1 MKKCF
6 LLCIIYFLH
15 QGDLFSQNNC
25 SNSLSVTI
33 CPSVYLANQT
43 NAGMGDD
50 APVPYNSVGEDLV
63 YQINIIN
70 GASTIYVSII
80 NSNATL
86 KLTMLPGSC
95 STGST
100 YSRLSYAG
108 SRNFNFYVG
117 NQATCYLWIDAT
129 TNATFDI
136 SIGADTGLT
145 YINIPN
151 TRGNLRFDSSSC
163 ALPVFNAAK
172 PFFRVSYNGVFQ
184 TNPMTLSPLN
194 VTGTMCID
202 AYFKNTTGIEGIKR
216 FDVFFN
222 GGYTSVIA
230 ADTLP
235 GFYNAGNWIS
245 RTTGN
250 DWTFDFFDSAGIS
263 KGDFT
268 GTPNTCLTYH
278 FCFDIIPNSN
288 NPVATNVAMNVY
300 TDGFGAGYSGYIHS
314 GCCAS
319 LYPNCFGSYG
329 GPGSSNS
336 FGFAFDDPG
345 SPLPIELI
353 EFSGETNDDQIN
365 LKWTTSSEINNDY
378 FTIEKSSDEENWKD
392 IGQLNG
398 FGNSTIEREF
408 RWIDE
413 NPISGNN
420 FYRLKQVDF
429 DGAFSYSKIISV
441 NYKNENSFIVYP
453 NPVDEQ
459 LIIEIENKYSNS
471 YTVVNLLGE
480 KIIETFNTS
489 LSKVQ
494 INTSNITAGIYYLI
508 VNTENG
514 KTEKRKIVIH
524 HK

>member
-15 QGDLFSQNNC
+15 QGTLFSQNNC
-25 SNSLSVTI
+25 SNPLPVTI
-33 CPSVYLANQT
+33 CPSVYLSNQT

-117 NQATCYLWIDAT
+117 NQATCYLWIDAA

-163 ALPVFNAAK
+163 ALPVFNLAK

-194 VTGTMCID
+194 VMGTMCID

-222 GGYTSVIA
+222 GGYTSVL
-230 ADTLP
+230 ADDTVP

-319 LYPNCFGSYG
+319 LYPNCFGTYG
-329 GPGSSNS
+329 GPGYSNS

-345 SPLPIELI
+345 SPLPIELM
-353 EFSGETNDDQIN
+353 EFNAEVSDAQIN
-365 LKWTTSSEINNDY
+365 LYWKTASEINNDY
-378 FTIEKSSDEENWKD
+378 FSIEKSVDAENWEA
-392 IGQLNG
+392 ISRIEGV
-398 FGNSTIEREF
+398 GNSTTEKQYK
-408 RWIDE
+408 WVDE
-413 NPISGNN
+413 NPESGVN
-420 FYRLKQVDF
+420 FYRLRQVDF
-429 DGAFSYSKIISV
+429 DGAFNFSKIVSV
-441 NYKNENSFIVYP
+441 TFNNEVGFINYP
-453 NPVDEQ
+453 NPVNDQ
-459 LIIEIENKYSNS
+459 LNIEIENGSTNRFS
-471 YTVVNLLGE
+471 LFNVLGD
-480 KIIETFNTS
+480 KIIETFSTP
-489 LSKVQ
+489 LSRIS
-494 INTSNITAGIYYLI
+494 INTSQTSSGIYYL
-508 VNTENG
+508 VVENEKG
-514 KTEKRKIVIH
+514 KTESRKIIVQH
-524 HK
+524 

>member
-1 MKKCF
+1 MKKYF
-6 LLCIIYFLH
+6 ILFVIYFL
-15 QGDLFSQNNC
+15 QQSELFSQNNC
-25 SNSLSVTI
+25 SNPLPVTI
-33 CPSVYLANQT
+33 CPTVYLVNQT

-63 YQINIIN
+63 YQINITN
-70 GASTIYVSII
+70 NASTVYISII
-80 NSNATL
+80 NATTTL

-100 YSRLSYAG
+100 YSRLSPAG
-108 SRNFNFYVG
+108 NRNFNFYVS
-117 NQATCYLWIDAT
+117 NQATCYLWIDAA

-163 ALPVFNAAK
+163 ALPVFNLAK

-216 FDVFFN
+216 FDVLFN

-230 ADTLP
+230 DDTLP

-245 RTTGN
+245 RSTGN

-319 LYPNCFGSYG
+319 LYPNCFGTYG
-329 GPGSSNS
+329 GPGYSNS

-345 SPLPIELI
+345 SPLPIELL
-353 EFSGETNDDQIN
+353 EFNAEVSDAQIN
-365 LKWTTSSEINNDY
+365 LHWKTSSEINNDY
-378 FTIEKSSDEENWKD
+378 FSIEKSVDAENWEA
-392 IGQLNG
+392 ISRIEGA
-398 FGNSTIEREF
+398 GNSTTEKQYK
-408 RWIDE
+408 WVDE
-413 NPISGNN
+413 YPESDVN

-429 DGAFSYSKIISV
+429 DGTFNYSKIISV
-441 NYKNENSFIVYP
+441 TFKKKIVFVNYP
-453 NPVDEQ
+453 NPVNDQ
-459 LIIEIENKYSNS
+459 LNIEIENG
-471 YTVVNLLGE
+471 YTNRFSLFNVLGE
-480 KIIETFNTS
+480 KIIETFSTP
-489 LSKVQ
+489 LSRIS
-494 INTSNITAGIYYLI
+494 INTTQTSSGIYYL
-508 VNTENG
+508 VVENEKG
-514 KTEKRKIVIH
+514 KTESRKIIVQH
-524 HK
+524 

>member
-1 MKKCF
+1 MKKYF
-6 LLCIIYFLH
+6 LVFLIYFLQ
-15 QGDLFSQNNC
+15 QGAVYSQNNC
-25 SNSLSVTI
+25 SNPLPVTI
-33 CPSVYLANQT
+33 CPTVYLANQT

-80 NSNATL
+80 NSNANL
-86 KLTMLPGSC
+86 RLTMLPGSC

-100 YSRLSYAG
+100 TSRLSLAG
-108 SRNFNFYVG
+108 SRNFNFYVS
-117 NQATCYLWIDAT
+117 NQSTCYLWVDAAT
-129 TNATFDI
+129 SATFDI

-163 ALPVFNAAK
+163 ALPVFNASK

-222 GGYTSVIA
+222 GGYTSVLTD
-230 ADTLP
+230 DTLP

-278 FCFDIIPNSN
+278 FCFDVIPNSN

-319 LYPNCFGSYG
+319 LYPNCFGVYG
-329 GPGSSNS
+329 GPGNSNS

-345 SPLPIELI
+345 NPLPIELV
-353 EFSGETNDDQIN
+353 EFNGEAGNNQIN
-365 LKWTTSSEINNDY
+365 LKWTTASEINNDY
-378 FTIEKSSDEENWKD
+378 FTIDKSTDGENWKT

-398 FGNSTIEREF
+398 SGNSTIESEYM
-408 RWIDE
+408 WSDV
-413 NPISGNN
+413 NPIPGDNY
-420 FYRLKQVDF
+420 YRLKQVDF
-429 DGAFSYSKIISV
+429 DGTLSYSHVISV
-441 NYKNENSFIVYP
+441 NYKSENSFIVYP

-459 LIIEIENKYSNS
+459 LIIETENNYSNR
-471 YTVVNLLGE
+471 YTLFNLLGE
-480 KIIETFNTS
+480 KIIETFSTP
-489 LSKVQ
+489 LSRIS
-494 INTSNITAGIYYLI
+494 INTSQTSSGIYYLI
-508 VNTENG
+508 VENEKD
-514 KTEKRKIVIH
+514 KTESRKIIIQH
-524 HK
+524 